1 MNYRPEKRMRPIS
14 HRLILVLCSVRLVFA
29 LGVAAQAQS
38 PAPDAKPVDGET
50 VAFDRGKGNCL
61 SCHQIKG
68 GDLPGTVGPQLN
80 NMKSRFP
87 DRNELIGIVT
97 DETKRNPQTV
107 MPPFG
112 RNLILNDK
120 EISAIVDFLYT
131 L

>member
-1 MNYRPEKRMRPIS
+1 MRPIS
-14 HRLILVLCSVRLVFA
+14 HRLILVLCSVPLVFA

-112 RNLILNDK
+112 RNLILTDK